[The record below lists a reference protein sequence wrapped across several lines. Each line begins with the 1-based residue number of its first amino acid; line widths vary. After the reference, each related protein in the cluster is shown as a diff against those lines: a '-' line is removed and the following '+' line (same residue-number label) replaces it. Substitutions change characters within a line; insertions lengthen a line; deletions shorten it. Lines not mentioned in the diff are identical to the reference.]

1 MKKKL
6 FKTRLLSFA
15 AFCGLALA
23 FASCA
28 NEDVA
33 QSTTGTETDNDKN
46 LTTFVAGDE
55 AKTRTSMDY
64 TSGDFYWEAGDY
76 IYVKDDDGTWQK
88 SSNAP
93 TSKVASFKFKVPG
106 KFTASTSYK
115 VYYPGKNGSNDQ
127 VTIPAA
133 QTQATPNTTTHFGES
148 GDCGVADATGTVGG
162 GVFSFRLDHQ
172 AAILVFQPYNSNT
185 ELNDCYL
192 TKIEVTS
199 DNNITGTYTLNSSTG
214 DLTGT
219 GSGKQITLN
228 TTGSGT
234 YANGFPVKTTS
245 ASVGTNGAYMLIQP
259 GTHALKVRYW
269 VKDVLTNVEGVITKD
284 LSSFVYDK
292 NTYYDM
298 ALNMNLKNY
307 EPNYCTWDAQQP
319 FWYGH
324 EWNATNLSD
333 RWQPVVS
340 VDPLPHASEVSS
352 PTSGPRAAST
362 VNPGAGVRNDA
373 VNLCKDCP
381 NANEMLWYVEKG
393 DMHVDENILWTGMGH
408 LRKGGFWLKTKAKMA
423 SDNSTTVAHIKD
435 FAPDGTDW
443 RNKTGAGG
451 SLRRQTIVTTT
462 TPPSASDLNNY
473 FFLPALGS
481 LWDVSPTT
489 NGFLIGGNLF
499 SGYWSSNGNTLQRAF
514 AITIGPN
521 TPSGYKIATDP
532 VFHRS
537 INVYNAWKFE

>member
-6 FKTRLLSFA
+6 FKTGLLSFA
-15 AFCGLALA
+15 AFCSLALA

-33 QSTTGTETDNDKN
+33 QGTTGKETENDKN

-64 TSGDFYWEAGDY
+64 SSGDFYWEAGDY

-106 KFTASTSYK
+106 KFSASTSYK

-214 DLTGT
+214 ELTGT

-228 TTGSGT
+228 TTGSGA

-307 EPNYCTWDAQQP
+307 EPNYCKWDAQQS

-340 VDPLPHASEVSS
+340 VNSLPHASEISS

-362 VNPGAGVRNDA
+362 VNSGVGVRNDA

-381 NANEMLWYVEKG
+381 NANEMLWYIEKG

-408 LRKGGFWLKTKAKMA
+408 LRKGGFWLKTKAKIA
-423 SDNSTTVAHIKD
+423 SDNSTTVANIKD

-443 RNKTGAGG
+443 RNKIYSS
-451 SLRRQTIVTTT
+451 SLKRQIVVTTT

-489 NGFLIGGNLF
+489 NGFGIGGNLF
-499 SGYWSSNGNTLQRAF
+499 SGYWSSSGMEAEAF
-514 AITIGPN
+514 GIVIEPN
-521 TPSGYKIATDP
+521 TPSGYKISLDP
-532 VFHRS
+532 RYHRS
-537 INVYNAWKFE
+537 LNVFNAWKFE

>member
-1 MKKKL
+1 MRTKQL
-6 FKTRLLSFA
+6 FKIRLLSFA
-15 AFCGLALA
+15 ALCTIALA
-23 FASCA
+23 AVSCA
-28 NEDVA
+28 SEDVA
-33 QSTTGTETDNDKN
+33 QNGKETDNDKN
-46 LTTFVAGDE
+46 FTEFVGGRPE
-55 AKTRTSMDY
+55 TRTTMDY
-64 TSGDFYWEAGDY
+64 NSGAFYWEAGDK
-76 IYVKDDDGTWQK
+76 IYVQDDDNVWQV
-88 SSNAP
+88 SNNAP
-93 TSKVASFKFKVPG
+93 NGKVASFKFKVPG
-106 KFTASTSYK
+106 KFTDKASYK
-115 VYYPGKNGSNDQ
+115 VYYPGKNGTDNN
-127 VTIPAA
+127 VTIQPTQN
-133 QTQATPNTTTHFGES
+133 QTEPNSTAHFGVS
-148 GDCGVADATGTVGG
+148 GDCGTADAARANNFHFT
-162 GVFSFRLDHQ
+162 LDHQ
-172 AAILVFQPYNSNT
+172 AAILVFQPYNSNA

-228 TTGSGT
+228 TTGSGA

-298 ALNMNLKNY
+298 ALNMNLKDY
-307 EPNYCTWDAQQP
+307 DPKYCKWDAQQP

-340 VDPLPHASEVSS
+340 VNSLPHASEVSS
-352 PTSGPRAAST
+352 PTSGPRATST
-362 VNPGAGVRNDA
+362 VNPSVGVRNDA

-381 NANEMLWYVEKG
+381 NANEMLWYAEKG

-423 SDNSTTVAHIKD
+423 SDNSTTVANIKD

-443 RNKTGAGG
+443 RNKTGASGYQE
-451 SLRRQTIVTTT
+451 RQIIVTTT

-473 FFLPALGS
+473 FFLPALGT

-489 NGFLIGGNLF
+489 NGTLIGGNLF
-499 SGYWSSNGNTLQRAF
+499 SGYWSSNGNTQQRAF

-521 TPSGYKIATDP
+521 TPSGYKIYFDP
-532 VFHRS
+532 NFHRS
-537 INVYNAWKFE
+537 NNVFNAWKFE

>member
-1 MKKKL
+1 MRTKQL
-6 FKTRLLSFA
+6 FKIRLLSFA
-15 AFCGLALA
+15 ALCTMALA
-23 FASCA
+23 AVSCA
-28 NEDVA
+28 SEDVA
-33 QSTTGTETDNDKN
+33 QNGKDTDNDKN
-46 LTTFVAGDE
+46 FTEFVGGRPE
-55 AKTRTSMDY
+55 TRTTMDY
-64 TSGDFYWEAGDY
+64 NSGAFYWEAGDK
-76 IYVKDDDGTWQK
+76 IYVQDDDNVWQV
-88 SSNAP
+88 SNNAP
-93 TSKVASFKFKVPG
+93 TGKVASFKFKVPG
-106 KFTASTSYK
+106 KFTDKASYK
-115 VYYPGKNGSNDQ
+115 VYYPGKNGTDNN
-127 VTIPAA
+127 VTIHA
-133 QTQATPNTTTHFGES
+133 TQNQAEPNSTAHFGVS
-148 GDCGVADATGTVGG
+148 GDCGTADAARANNFHFT
-162 GVFSFRLDHQ
+162 LDHQ
-172 AAILVFQPYNSNT
+172 AAILVFQPYNSNA

-214 DLTGT
+214 ELTGT

-228 TTGSGT
+228 TTGSGA

-245 ASVGTNGAYMLIQP
+245 ASVGINGAYMLIQP

-307 EPNYCTWDAQQP
+307 EPNYCTWDSQQP

-324 EWNATNLSD
+324 EWNATNFSD

-352 PTSGPRAAST
+352 PTSGPRVAST
-362 VNPGAGVRNDA
+362 VNPGVGVRNDA

-381 NANEMLWYVEKG
+381 NANEMLWYTEKG
-393 DMHVDENILWTGMGH
+393 DMHVDENILWTAMGH

-423 SDNSTTVAHIKD
+423 SDNSTTVANIKD
-435 FAPDGTDW
+435 FAPDGIDW
-443 RNKTGAGG
+443 RNKYVVSFTEKEI
-451 SLRRQTIVTTT
+451 TVTTT

-473 FFLPALGS
+473 FFLPALGYF
-481 LWDVSPTT
+481 WDMSPTT

-499 SGYWSSNGNTLQRAF
+499 SGYWSSSSVEEHGAS
-514 AITIGPN
+514 AIIILPN
-521 TPSGYKIATDP
+521 TPSGYKVSFRTNNN
-532 VFHRS
+532 RS
-537 INVYNAWKFE
+537 LNCYVPWKFE

>member
-1 MKKKL
+1 MRTKQL
-6 FKTRLLSFA
+6 FKIRLLSFA
-15 AFCGLALA
+15 ALCTMALA
-23 FASCA
+23 AVSCA
-28 NEDVA
+28 SEDVA
-33 QSTTGTETDNDKN
+33 QNGKDTDNDKN
-46 LTTFVAGDE
+46 FTEFVGGRPE
-55 AKTRTSMDY
+55 TRTTMDY
-64 TSGDFYWEAGDY
+64 NSGAFYWEAGDK
-76 IYVKDDDGTWQK
+76 IYVQDDNNVWQV
-88 SSNAP
+88 SNNAP
-93 TSKVASFKFKVPG
+93 TGKVASFKFKVPG
-106 KFTASTSYK
+106 KFTAKASYK
-115 VYYPGKNGSNDQ
+115 VYYPGKNGTDNN
-127 VTIPAA
+127 VTIYA
-133 QTQATPNTTTHFGES
+133 TQNQAEPNSTAHFGVS
-148 GDCGVADATGTVGG
+148 GDCGTADAARANNFHFT
-162 GVFSFRLDHQ
+162 LDHQ
-172 AAILVFQPYNSNT
+172 AAILVFQPYNSNA

-214 DLTGT
+214 ELTGT

-228 TTGSGT
+228 TTSSGAYT
-234 YANGFPVKTTS
+234 NGFPVKTTS

-307 EPNYCTWDAQQP
+307 EPNYCTWDSQQP

-324 EWNATNLSD
+324 EWNATNFSD

-352 PTSGPRAAST
+352 PTSGPRVAST
-362 VNPGAGVRNDA
+362 VNPGIGVRNDA

-381 NANEMLWYVEKG
+381 NANEMLWYTEKG
-393 DMHVDENILWTGMGH
+393 DMHVDENILWTAMGH

-423 SDNSTTVAHIKD
+423 SDNSTTVANIKD

-443 RNKTGAGG
+443 RNKYVASFTEKEI
-451 SLRRQTIVTTT
+451 TVTTT

-473 FFLPALGS
+473 FFLPALGYF
-481 LWDVSPTT
+481 WDVSPTT

-499 SGYWSSNGNTLQRAF
+499 SGYWSSSSVEGHGAS
-514 AITIGPN
+514 AIIILPN
-521 TPSGYKIATDP
+521 TPSGYKISFRTNNN
-532 VFHRS
+532 RS
-537 INVYNAWKFE
+537 LNCYVAWKFE